1 MGQPGEGVFLDL
13 AARGLTAEGIEKL
26 FPPPF
31 YFTAFVDGEK
41 ARGKAAMLDAVAAAF
56 KFPSYFGRNWDALL
70 DCLRSLPEFN
80 AARGYVLVI
89 RNSSAFLSASPA
101 ELADFRD
108 VAETAAV
115 FLSEKLKIPFKVVF
129 L

>member
-1 MGQPGEGVFLDL
+1 
-13 AARGLTAEGIEKL
+13 
-26 FPPPF
+26 
-31 YFTAFVDGEK
+31 
-41 ARGKAAMLDAVAAAF
+41 MLDAVAAAF